1 MEIGWFIARPV
12 WFELRS
18 WWQRRGE
25 LRWNR
30 RSGRTTLLLAL
41 VTVVMAWPWQA
52 TVRAP
57 GVLGAQQ
64 AQALYVPH
72 PARLTNKL
80 PAPGQSVR
88 AGETLAQLDS
98 PELALR
104 LALAQ
109 ARERQL
115 QWQLSQQPF
124 DPDLMEAGPAL
135 QKRWESAAAEVAGL
149 QRELERLSLSAPF
162 AGQVVDVADDAHVGS
177 WLGASERLVL
187 LIGPEGT
194 KADVFV
200 DEASLADVAE
210 GQEASFVPT
219 TLEEPVVHCS
229 VVRKDPVQL
238 GSLDAPGVASVYG
251 GAIPAQRAP
260 DGRLLPL
267 HPVFRVRLEGC
278 DRDVQPRTELIGT
291 GHLHGERRSVL
302 GRALR
307 WILAVW
313 QRESAF

>member
-41 VTVVMAWPWQA
+41 VAVVMAWPWQA

-72 PARLTNKL
+72 PARLTNEL

-135 QKRWESAAAEVAGL
+135 QKRWESAEAEVAGL

-162 AGQVVDVADDAHVGS
+162 AGRVVDVADDAHVGS
-177 WLGASERLVL
+177 WLGASERLSCSSA
-187 LIGPEGT
+187 PRARKPMCSST
-194 KADVFV
+194 KPPSRRD
-200 DEASLADVAE
+200 
-210 GQEASFVPT
+210 
-219 TLEEPVVHCS
+219 
-229 VVRKDPVQL
+229 R
-238 GSLDAPGVASVYG
+238 GV
-251 GAIPAQRAP
+251 
-260 DGRLLPL
+260 
-267 HPVFRVRLEGC
+267 
-278 DRDVQPRTELIGT
+278 
-291 GHLHGERRSVL
+291 
-302 GRALR
+302 
-307 WILAVW
+307 
-313 QRESAF
+313 